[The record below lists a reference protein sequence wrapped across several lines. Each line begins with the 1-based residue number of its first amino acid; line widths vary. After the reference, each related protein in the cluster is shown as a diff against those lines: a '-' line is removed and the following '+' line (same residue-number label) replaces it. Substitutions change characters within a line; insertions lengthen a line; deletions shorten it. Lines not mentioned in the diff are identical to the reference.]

1 VSFGTGFGMH
11 ALKSPT
17 QLGYALVR
25 SEYVLIATIAA
36 RLRGTAIFG
45 TYTQAKSASVVGHNV
60 VDRKYGAAYLP
71 IAC

>member
-1 VSFGTGFGMH
+1 MH
-11 ALKSPT
+11 ALKSET

-45 TYTQAKSASVVGHNV
+45 TYTQAKSVTVVGHNV
-60 VDRKYGAAYLP
+60 VNRKYGGAYLG
-71 IAC
+71 IDC